1 MLLLP
6 QSCGSLLKKEW
17 SIGKLAFIT
26 NSPAGR
32 DVAQETVAAQ
42 ECETTNESQEFKSG
56 EHILHVEIKNKNFY
70 HNWPITKTQRKQRAN
85 QKGHRY
91 HARKKG
97 AKNKI
102 IAVWKWREVAKRL
115 HVKKARSNRKWR
127 KVPEWLLR
135 VKKARTGR
143 FVARGNGS
151 KHLNSPKKT
160 CFIVK
165 NCLYVFVC
173 ETFIHEHLR
182 FSKNLVIFTAINIT
196 CKTTR
201 NKSKSSLIKSRNLI
215 YKEKSRWRG
224 DFLFSS
230 ILKSPVS
237 LKKWFQTD
245 DKLKRMMQVR
255 QV

>member
-1 MLLLP
+1 M
-6 QSCGSLLKKEW
+6 SCGSLLKKEG
-17 SIGKLAFIT
+17 SAGKLAFIT

-56 EHILHVEIKNKNFY
+56 EHVLHVEIKNKNFY

-102 IAVWKWREVAKRL
+102 IAVWKWREVAERL

-165 NCLYVFVC
+165 KLP
-173 ETFIHEHLR
+173 LR
-182 FSKNLVIFTAINIT
+182 FCLWNIH
-196 CKTTR
+196 TR
-201 NKSKSSLIKSRNLI
+201 TFAFFQESRHFYSN
-215 YKEKSRWRG
+215 
-224 DFLFSS
+224 
-230 ILKSPVS
+230 
-237 LKKWFQTD
+237 
-245 DKLKRMMQVR
+245 
-255 QV
+255 

>member
-1 MLLLP
+1 MG
-6 QSCGSLLKKEW
+6 QNVRQAEH
-17 SIGKLAFIT
+17 KLAFIT

-56 EHILHVEIKNKNFY
+56 EHVLHVEIKNKNFY

-102 IAVWKWREVAKRL
+102 IAVWKWREVAERL

-127 KVPEWLLR
+127 KVPKWLLR
-135 VKKARTGR
+135 LKKTRTGR
-143 FVARGNGS
+143 FVARGNSS

-165 NCLYVFVC
+165 KLPLRFRKAKKVINLDDIVC
-173 ETFIHEHLR
+173 ETLIHEHLR
-182 FSKNLVIFTAINIT
+182 FSKNLVIFYGN
-196 CKTTR
+196 
-201 NKSKSSLIKSRNLI
+201 
-215 YKEKSRWRG
+215 
-224 DFLFSS
+224 
-230 ILKSPVS
+230 
-237 LKKWFQTD
+237 
-245 DKLKRMMQVR
+245 
-255 QV
+255 